1 MSTTGAVR
9 LNPALVVL
17 VTFGVGPCIE
27 VIPGIE
33 LEGDEFTVFVLLVV
47 TVVFFLSA

>member
-33 LEGDEFTVFVLLVV
+33 LEGDEFTVLFVIPVV
-47 TVVFFLSA
+47 LFLSA